1 MKYISGIYA
10 LNLRCSLETCGDW
23 HTSSFSWEKLHFWE
37 SEGSFF
43 GEYGIEPVIF
53 VPEHEGEPLYQAN
66 HIRALLDMLYD
77 RQFERAQGMKE
88 DYICNDKY
96 TKEIFEKVWT
106 MNILPYFSEIDAFM
120 EREYRMKWV
129 DFKGGKAA

>member
-66 HIRALLDMLYD
+66 HIRALLDMLY
-77 RQFERAQGMKE
+77 K
-88 DYICNDKY
+88 
-96 TKEIFEKVWT
+96 
-106 MNILPYFSEIDAFM
+106 
-120 EREYRMKWV
+120 
-129 DFKGGKAA
+129 